1 MTKGFFY
8 RNTVTDTLTVTGD
21 VDIAAN
27 GSLGLTADTGA
38 NNFGSLT
45 INSGGAYYA
54 TSGTTTI
61 TDQSG
66 GGYGWNNAGTFTHN
80 NGKVT
85 FTDNLNPYIIES
97 TFYDMEINLAQN
109 TSELRSDD
117 IGGAGFTILNDLT
130 ITRGRFKFN
139 TAGDSMTVHGL
150 TKLETNGQFGL
161 NSPSGTHT
169 FNGLVTLN
177 GGTWFLSSGTNNMAG
192 IRNVGGTIS

>member
-1 MTKGFFY
+1 
-8 RNTVTDTLTVTGD
+8 
-21 VDIAAN
+21 
-27 GSLGLTADTGA
+27 
-38 NNFGSLT
+38 
-45 INSGGAYYA
+45 
-54 TSGTTTI
+54 
-61 TDQSG
+61 
-66 GGYGWNNAGTFTHN
+66 
-80 NGKVT
+80 
-85 FTDNLNPYIIES
+85 
-97 TFYDMEINLAQN
+97 MEINLAQN

-169 FNGLVTLN
+169 FNGLVTVN